1 MAHLHPDLDPLR
13 DLVGTWSGRGHG
25 EYPTIDPFDYE
36 ETVTFGHGGKA
47 FLVYLQRTFDPG
59 SGRPMHTETG
69 YVRVPAPGTV
79 ELVVAQPTGIV
90 EVAEGRLT
98 TGVGVSGTPGAGSV
112 RLRTTATAKTATA
125 KTVDAIERDLD
136 WDGDSL
142 VTVVRMAAVG
152 VPMTHHLRSELVR
165 SPAP

>member
-1 MAHLHPDLDPLR
+1 MTQLHPDLDPLR

-36 ETVTFGHGGKA
+36 ETVTFSHGGKA
-47 FLVYLQRTFDPG
+47 FLVYHQRTFDPD

-69 YVRVPAPGTV
+69 YVRVPGPGTV

-98 TGVGVSGTPGAGSV
+98 TGAGASGAPGSGSV
-112 RLRTTATAKTATA
+112 RLRTTTTATSATA
-125 KTVDAIERDLD
+125 KTVDAVERDLD

-142 VTVVRMAAVG
+142 VTAVRMAAVG

>member
-1 MAHLHPDLDPLR
+1 MTQLHPDLDPLR

-36 ETVTFGHGGKA
+36 ETVTFSHGGKA
-47 FLVYLQRTFDPG
+47 FLVYHQRTFDPD

-69 YVRVPAPGTV
+69 YVRVPGPGTV
-79 ELVVAQPTGIV
+79 ELIVAQPTGIV
-90 EVAEGRLT
+90 EVGEGRLT
-98 TGVGVSGTPGAGSV
+98 TGAGASGAPESGSV
-112 RLRTTATAKTATA
+112 RLRTTTTATSATA
-125 KTVDAIERDLD
+125 KTVDAVERDLD

-142 VTVVRMAAVG
+142 VTAVRMAAVG

>member
-1 MAHLHPDLDPLR
+1 MEQLHPDLEPLR
-13 DLVGTWSGRGHG
+13 GLVGNWSGRGHG

-36 ETVTFGHGGKA
+36 ETVTFGHNGKP
-47 FLVYLQRTFDPG
+47 FLVYVQRTFDPG

-69 YVRVPAPGTV
+69 YVRLPSPGTV

-98 TGVGVSGTPGAGSV
+98 PGNGEPTAPASGSV
-112 RLRTTATAKTATA
+112 RLHSTSTAKTTTA
-125 KTVDAIERDLD
+125 KTVDAVERGLD
-136 WDGDSL
+136 WDGDGL
-142 VTVVRMAAVG
+142 VTTLRMAAVG
-152 VPMTHHLRSELVR
+152 TPMTHHLRSELVR